1 MSSKTILI
9 IDDSNTNLVLLESLF
24 KRNGYLVNSASN
36 AKEGLETLEKEPPDL
51 IYLDLVMPEVDGFDF
66 IRMLRKNSKWKDI
79 PVVILSAVNEED
91 VISKSIELGV
101 KDYLTKPLDIEHIIS
116 ITESILFN

>member
-24 KRNGYLVNSASN
+24 KRKGYLVHSASN
-36 AKEGLETLEKEPPDL
+36 AKEGLEILEKEPPDL
-51 IYLDLVMPEVDGFDF
+51 LYLDLVMPEVDGFDF
-66 IRMLRKNSKWKDI
+66 IRILQKNDKWKDI

-101 KDYLTKPLDIEHIIS
+101 KKYLTKPLDIEHIIS
-116 ITESILFN
+116 LTESILSN